1 MLKPGIMNRL
11 GGVARTVEWTV
22 AALLTLAAIA
32 LHFSVMQHA
41 GPLWRDEIS
50 SLRLATMP
58 TLAESWS
65 SLANDPMPGLFFAI
79 LRLWHAIGWGAT
91 DHALRHLGFAI
102 GLGTLGAIWLAAWVL
117 RKSPP
122 TWALLLFGL
131 SPVALVWGDSMRAY
145 GVGCLFNIVMIS
157 CLWKVVSERPSGR
170 HILFATAASLLSV
183 QSLFSNSLLV
193 FAAIAGA
200 VVVTVHRRWWKTM
213 WVTIGIG
220 SLAALSL
227 LPYAAIIRE
236 TQSWSGLCRSPIT
249 AGWIFAMIF
258 RATASGGSL
267 AAALWVL
274 CGTAVCLSLLW
285 LLIAKS
291 SRPNLDSTDVNLVLF
306 AGTTLLVALAA
317 NVCFF
322 RWVGWATS
330 LWYYLPLMA
339 TAVFCFE
346 AVSTILRKSVA
357 AITLQSLS
365 IAVAAAVLAPTAY
378 QATTVR
384 LTNVDLLANAIAG
397 HAQAEDLVIVDY
409 YLYAIS
415 FQRYYHGKAPWVSVP
430 NLSDA
435 TLHRWDLL
443 KEAMDQT
450 HVTQQILVRIDDT
463 LRAGHE
469 VYVVGLAPPN
479 RASVIP
485 ADLPPASRNTFG
497 WNLWPYVR
505 RWTDQV
511 AYTAQAHS
519 TMGTVI
525 PVTCEQP
532 ISAAERIRAFVVSG
546 WKPESISTA
555 P

>member
-1 MLKPGIMNRL
+1 MLKPGMMNRL
-11 GGVARTVEWTV
+11 GSVARTVEWTV
-22 AALLTLAAIA
+22 ASLLTLAAAA
-32 LHFSVMQHA
+32 LHFNVMQHA

-50 SLRLATMP
+50 SFRLATMP
-58 TLAESWS
+58 TLAGFWS
-65 SLANDPMPGLFFAI
+65 SLVNDPMPVLFFAI
-79 LRLWHAIGWGAT
+79 LRLWHALGWGAT
-91 DHALRHLGFAI
+91 DHDLRHLGFAI
-102 GLGTLGAIWLAAWVL
+102 GLATLGAIWLASWVL

-122 TWALLLFGL
+122 SWALLLFGL
-131 SPVALVWGDSMRAY
+131 SPVALVWGASMRPY
-145 GVGCLFNIVMIS
+145 GIGCLFNIVMIS
-157 CLWKVVSERPSGR
+157 CLWKMVRERPTSR
-170 HILFATAASLLSV
+170 QILFATAASLLSV

-200 VVVTVHRRWWKTM
+200 VVVAIHRRWWKTI

-220 SLAALSL
+220 LIAALSL
-227 LPYAAIIRE
+227 QPYAAILRA

-249 AGWIFAMIF
+249 VGWIFTMIF
-258 RATASGGSL
+258 RATASGGGL
-267 AAALWVL
+267 AAALWIL
-274 CGTAVCLSLLW
+274 SGTVVCLSLLW
-285 LLIAKS
+285 LLVRKS
-291 SRPNLDSTDVNLVLF
+291 SHPDFDSAEVNLVLF
-306 AGTTLLVALAA
+306 AGTTLLVALIA

-322 RWVGWATS
+322 RWIGWATS

-346 AVSTILRKSVA
+346 ALSTLLRKSAA
-357 AITLQSLS
+357 AITLQSLVV
-365 IAVAAAVLAPTAY
+365 AVAAAVLAPTAY
-378 QATTVR
+378 EATNVR

-409 YLYAIS
+409 YIYAIS

-430 NLSDA
+430 DLSDA

-443 KEAMDQT
+443 KEAIDQP
-450 HVTQQILVRIDDT
+450 HVTQPILVRMDDT

-469 VYVVGLAPPN
+469 VYIVGLAPPN
-479 RASVIP
+479 RAAVIP
-485 ADLPPASRNTFG
+485 EDLPPASRNSFG

-525 PVTCEQP
+525 PVTSKQP
-532 ISAAERIRAFVVSG
+532 ISVAERIKAFVVSG
-546 WKPESISTA
+546 WKQESIPTT